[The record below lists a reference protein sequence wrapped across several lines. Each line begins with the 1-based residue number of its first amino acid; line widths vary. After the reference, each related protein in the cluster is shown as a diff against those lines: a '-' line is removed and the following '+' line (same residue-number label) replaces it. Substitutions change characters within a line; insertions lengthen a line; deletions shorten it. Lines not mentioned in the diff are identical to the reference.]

1 MIADFPK
8 QLERINTSMTPQT
21 PSTDHVSV
29 PRWQFD
35 QMVSTLLQIAQQKA
49 HPPEKKPKFH
59 KFVPYK
65 EPKYGDTPKKKKDPN
80 YSSVYYAMT
89 GVT

>member
-1 MIADFPK
+1 MKFYSGGVNISMSSPNPTADY
-8 QLERINTSMTPQT
+8 ISI
-21 PSTDHVSV
+21 
-29 PRWQFD
+29 PRSQFD
-35 QMVSTLLQIAQQKA
+35 QMVSALLQVAQQKA

-80 YSSVYYAMT
+80 YSSIYYAMT